1 MRKSYHNALERE
13 RKAYVVKVIE
23 PAKNLADVKSRQL
36 FRKDSEARQYLR
48 QRTAFYIPAF
58 S

>member
-1 MRKSYHNALERE
+1 MHWRE

-48 QRTAFYIPAF
+48 QRTAFYIPAL